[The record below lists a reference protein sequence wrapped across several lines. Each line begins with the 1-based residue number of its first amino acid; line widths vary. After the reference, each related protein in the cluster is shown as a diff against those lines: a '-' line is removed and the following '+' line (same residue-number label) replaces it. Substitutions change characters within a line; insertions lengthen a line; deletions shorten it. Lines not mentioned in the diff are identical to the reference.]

1 MWIKRENEIEC
12 LVRQVHRWNIRP
24 YYWKSYGGFIR
35 FPLYRWVSRRNLSR
49 LLASWTAQL
58 SVPFSCLFG
67 VHLSL
72 VTIVHTNL
80 VQSSTYPPVLC
91 CSVVDNPWQRNTNVW
106 GSIPLWRF
114 GFSFDSNSWE
124 NVLNLPSMLQYFD
137 TYWRKNIFS
146 KFFIEACLSKEGICL
161 RPQPLFVA
169 TPFVFFKLLGIFHFR
184 LLGLDGPR
192 SFCSH
197 WSGVIFRWCIKTDH
211 VLNSDYG
218 ECVILVAGSI
228 SSVRGAIN
236 LG

>member
-35 FPLYRWVSRRNLSR
+35 FPLYRWVSTRNQSR
-49 LLASWTAQL
+49 LLASWTAQQ
-58 SVPFSCLFG
+58 SVPFSCFFG

-72 VTIVHTNL
+72 VTIVHTDL
-80 VQSSTYPPVLC
+80 VQSSTYLPVLC
-91 CSVVDNPWQRNTNVW
+91 CSVVDNPRQRNTNVW
-106 GSIPLWRF
+106 GSIPGDSDFPSTQTREKMSKIFLQC
-114 GFSFDSNSWE
+114 FSILTLTEGKISSQNFLLKPVYQRRASACVHSPFSW
-124 NVLNLPSMLQYFD
+124 LHRSY
-137 TYWRKNIFS
+137 
-146 KFFIEACLSKEGICL
+146 
-161 RPQPLFVA
+161 
-169 TPFVFFKLLGIFHFR
+169 FFKLLGKFHFR

>member
-1 MWIKRENEIEC
+1 M
-12 LVRQVHRWNIRP
+12 
-24 YYWKSYGGFIR
+24 
-35 FPLYRWVSRRNLSR
+35 
-49 LLASWTAQL
+49 
-58 SVPFSCLFG
+58 PFSCFFG

-72 VTIVHTNL
+72 VNSSYEPSAKFNL
-80 VQSSTYPPVLC
+80 PTSSLLFRGRQSQTEKYKRLRFYS
-91 CSVVDNPWQRNTNVW
+91 
-106 GSIPLWRF
+106 WRF

-137 TYWRKNIFS
+137 TYWRKKIFS

-236 LG
+236 LGYYRFMLQISQWLSLVKYRISLVVVCNLCDTCLFPTFPSFSDGDHKWHSVFVTDHGRHHGS